1 MIKITE
7 ETNYLNSLGF
17 KLGFDTVNFL
27 KNCLYSKKDDITVY
41 EDKRFT
47 FETLSK
53 KDIELLKF
61 IYFEP
66 DANATVVPVTKPTQK
81 GVEKK
86 LEKFIE
92 LQKQTGHSCYKV
104 FDKNSNAY
112 IGIAGLTAMDEE
124 GNLELN
130 CALKKEFRNQRIG
143 SELAKSAINYAK
155 EQNLTEKLYATC
167 LSYNTASHNIL
178 IKNGFEPDG
187 ILKMPEN
194 NFKDTYILKF
204 KYTGTQN
211 EESHPEFR
219 PIKSALEELKENLT
233 KNKTTEDPPLE
244 AYKAYMNLWRLNEK
258 NKNIHK
264 YTNQ

>member
-7 ETNYLNSLGF
+7 EKNYLNRLGF
-17 KLGFDTVNFL
+17 KLGFNTVNL
-27 KNCLYSKKDDITVY
+27 LINCLNSKKDDIAVY

-53 KDIELLKF
+53 KDIELLKS
-61 IYFEP
+61 IYFDP

-81 GVEKK
+81 GVKKK
-86 LEKFIE
+86 LQTFID
-92 LQKQTGHSCYKV
+92 LQNKTGHSCYKV

-178 IKNGFEPDG
+178 INNGFEPDG
-187 ILKMPEN
+187 ILKMPGN
-194 NFKDTYILKF
+194 NFKDTYILIF
-204 KYTGTQN
+204 KYTGTPN
-211 EESHPEFR
+211 IERHPRFR
-219 PIKSALEELKENLT
+219 SPESALKELKENLT
-233 KNKTTEDPPLE
+233 KKKTTEDSPPD
-244 AYKAYMNLWRLNEK
+244 AYIAYMNLWRLNQK
-258 NKNIHK
+258 ITINK
-264 YTNQ
+264 YDNQ